1 MKPVENILHP
11 GRGVGVIEIGRP
23 VALYLE
29 QGYLKPEETDL
40 PFKMFKFFD
49 DERHTI
55 SVMSDE
61 SGLVDSISCFETVTL
76 NGNELINRTEQEI
89 EATLGAPEEIE
100 APQEMPDGTL
110 ITDWVY
116 WTRGYTVQFTD
127 GVSISVSVDEPVL
140 DDN

>member
-1 MKPVENILHP
+1 MKPVENILYP

-40 PFKMFKFFD
+40 PFKTFMFFD

-61 SGLVDSISCFETVTL
+61 SGLVDSISCFETLTL
-76 NGNELINRTEQEI
+76 DGSELIGRHYSELESF
-89 EATLGAPEEIE
+89 LGAPEEVE
-100 APQEMPDGTL
+100 PPQEMPDGSE
-110 ITDWVY
+110 IIDWAY
-116 WTRGYTVQFTD
+116 WSRGYSIQFTD
-127 GVSISVSVDEPVL
+127 GVSISVSVDEPVQ
-140 DDN
+140 DDD